1 MEESAPS
8 PANEKA
14 GGHANG
20 SESRLDQSVW
30 KQESAILTEPAYQ
43 MVTGAP

>member
-14 GGHANG
+14 DSHANG
-20 SESRLDQSVW
+20 SESRLDQGVW
-30 KQESAILTEPAYQ
+30 KQESAILTESAYQ
-43 MVTGAP
+43 MGTRAP